1 MNTALPRHIAYL
13 GIGSNRGDRRA
24 NLQAAC
30 RLLRAADGVEEL
42 VGSPVYETCAIGLAG
57 PAEFLNAVVRVTT
70 QLAPT
75 ALLRTVRAIER
86 ALGRGIDR
94 AGPRT
99 IDLDILLYDD
109 LVLKGHSCWYRS
121 PISPLRRLIR
131 SWAVRSGN
139 CLNGCRIP
147 AQSSGDRP
155 TSPDRFGST
164 TLNRHRRFDFPL
176 PMRFL

>member
-109 LVLKGHSCWYRS
+109 LVLATESLTVPH
-121 PISPLRRLIR
+121 PRLHER
-131 SWAVRSGN
+131 AFV
-139 CLNGCRIP
+139 LVP
-147 AQSSGDRP
+147 FADLAPETPHPQL
-155 TSPDRFGST
+155 GST
-164 TLNRHRRFDFPL
+164 VRELLERLPDTSAVIRRSADL
-176 PMRFL
+176 A